1 MVLSKN
7 INFQC
12 WKITKKQQK
21 EKKEDKK
28 KIKFK
33 KKEEEKMRSE
43 EKNKI
48 ILYSFLPA
56 FLFIKYFEILIGSKN
71 IL

>member
-1 MVLSKN
+1 MLKN
-7 INFQC
+7 NQ
-12 WKITKKQQK
+12 KTTK

-33 KKEEEKMRSE
+33 KKKRRRCEVRK
-43 EKNKI
+43 KI
-48 ILYSFLPA
+48 ILYSFFPA

>member
-28 KIKFK
+28 KKIK

-43 EKNKI
+43 EKIKS
-48 ILYSFLPA
+48 Y
-56 FLFIKYFEILIGSKN
+56 FIHFFQHFCLSN
-71 IL
+71 ILKF

>member
-33 KKEEEKMRSE
+33 KRRGEDAKWG
-43 EKNKI
+43 KNKI
-48 ILYSFLPA
+48 ILYSFFPA

>member
-21 EKKEDKK
+21 EKKDKK

-33 KKEEEKMRSE
+33 KRRGEDAKWG
-43 EKNKI
+43 KNKI
-48 ILYSFLPA
+48 ILYSFFPA